1 MFIGKVEKK
10 LKTVI
15 KMSQLLTFR
24 KWLLLPSQPEKTR
37 ARQPPF
43 PTPWQPAS
51 RSWQNWG

>member
-24 KWLLLPSQPEKTR
+24 KWLLLPSHLEKTR